1 MNPGRRMEAKMAV
14 SDEEPILVNTPQTLE
29 QMSVTELEAR
39 IETLKAG
46 IAACE
51 AEIAKKRAQKS
62 AAEALFGG
70 GD

>member
-1 MNPGRRMEAKMAV
+1 MMAI

-39 IETLKAG
+39 IELLKDG

-51 AEIAKKRAQKS
+51 REIEKKRAQKS

>member
-1 MNPGRRMEAKMAV
+1 MAI
-14 SDEEPILVNTPQTLE
+14 SDEEPILVNKPQTLE

-39 IETLKAG
+39 IVALKEA

-51 AEIAKKRAQKS
+51 AEIVRKRAQKS

>member
-1 MNPGRRMEAKMAV
+1 MAI

-29 QMSVTELEAR
+29 QMSVTELETR
-39 IETLKAG
+39 IAALKAA

-51 AEIAKKRAQKS
+51 AEIERKRAHKS
-62 AAEALFGG
+62 AADALFGG

>member
-1 MNPGRRMEAKMAV
+1 MAI

-39 IETLKAG
+39 IALLKDG

-51 AEIAKKRAQKS
+51 REIEKKRAQKS

>member
-1 MNPGRRMEAKMAV
+1 MAV

-29 QMSVTELEAR
+29 QMSVDELEVR
-39 IETLKAG
+39 IAKLKDG

-51 AEIAKKRAQKS
+51 AEIARKRAQKS

>member
-1 MNPGRRMEAKMAV
+1 MAN

-29 QMSVTELEAR
+29 QMSVEELEMR
-39 IETLKAG
+39 IATLKDG

-51 AEIAKKRAQKS
+51 QEIEKKRAQKS
-62 AAEALFGG
+62 AADALFGG

>member
-1 MNPGRRMEAKMAV
+1 MAI

-39 IETLKAG
+39 IQLLKDG
-46 IAACE
+46 IAASE
-51 AEIAKKRAQKS
+51 REIEKKRAQKS

>member
-1 MNPGRRMEAKMAV
+1 MAV

-29 QMSVTELEAR
+29 QMSVTELETR